1 MKISFEGK
9 KKALLE
15 VTHEEYVTI
24 VEALGETSEEEVEG
38 SAELYTQMMDSMY
51 KKVANDFARLFKES
65 FGGEQ

>member
-24 VEALGETSEEEVEG
+24 VEALGNTSEEEVEG
-38 SAELYTQMMDSMY
+38 SAEMYMTMMDSMY
-51 KKVANDFARLFKES
+51 KKVADDFTKLFKDL
-65 FGGEQ
+65 GGEQ